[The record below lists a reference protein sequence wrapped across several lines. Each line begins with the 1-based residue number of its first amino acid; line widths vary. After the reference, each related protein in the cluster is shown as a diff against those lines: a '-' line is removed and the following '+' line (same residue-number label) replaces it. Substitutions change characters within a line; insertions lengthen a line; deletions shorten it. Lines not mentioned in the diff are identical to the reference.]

1 MNSEIKND
9 SIDVN
14 EEENQEL
21 ELEFYLEKLN
31 DLIGLKEVKKEVEKL
46 TNYLK
51 FYKRVSDK
59 SNMDKINLNMIF
71 KGNPGTGKTTVAR
84 IISHLLYGLGYL
96 ENSTFVETTPR
107 DFIGEYIGQTAV
119 KAKKQIEKYKGG
131 VIFIDEAYGFV
142 HEDGEYNFADEA
154 LIEIIKEMEIK
165 ETVFIFSGYSKE
177 MDKFMDLNPGIK
189 SRIGYHIDFNDYDI
203 EELLQIFKSKL
214 VQSNF
219 KITEEAY
226 ENIKSIVEVKKNE
239 KNFGNGRMIDNLYNE
254 ILLEHASLNYDNKNE
269 DELLIITND
278 AVNNVMSKTLKRK
291 RGGYF
296 E

>member
-203 EELLQIFKSKL
+203 EELLLIFKSKL